1 MSNPDTRRNQPF
13 NWLPLNGG
21 KLNSLLHL
29 IGMTALD
36 PMKKGVGINHLSYT
50 RIALSTL
57 LMIAV
62 SWFGNLSWLPLGLGR
77 MGPQDNSLLCFA
89 LFYVAL
95 AHYQRYKRNVEIA
108 SGVLSQDF
116 HPDSIGKGRFGY
128 LPFEERFAAFFD
140 PIVVLLFSALLL
152 FRLHFAGLLGLWGML
167 AGIAFFALQVKA
179 YSHGEAEF
187 RGSLGQMASA
197 NARGEVLRHV
207 EQARADDERQQGS
220 TSAIATGMDDLLMS
234 EIARRNNVA
243 TEGNTEGL

>member
-1 MSNPDTRRNQPF
+1 MSDTDTRRNQPF

-95 AHYQRYKRNVEIA
+95 ALFQRHKRNTEIA
-108 SGVLSQDF
+108 RGALPEDF

-128 LPFEERFAAFFD
+128 LPLEERFTAFFD
-140 PIVVLLFSALLL
+140 PIVVLLFSALLV
-152 FRLHFAGLLGLWGML
+152 FRLHFAVLLGLWGML
-167 AGIAFFALQVKA
+167 AGIGSFALQVKA

-187 RGSLGQMASA
+187 RGSLGSMASA
-197 NARGEVLRHV
+197 KARGEVLSHV
-207 EQARADDERQQGS
+207 ERARADDQQQQGS

-234 EIARRNNVA
+234 EISRRGKTNAEENA
-243 TEGNTEGL
+243 GGL